1 MILYLSD
8 WSNYSN
14 AIIDTQTTNQSF
26 LRLAGLYKSM
36 GVKNHAFILA
46 LHDPTLQGIDPFDPN
61 LSDEY
66 IAKVVIECKVN
77 PWYFF
82 REIARAPSISG
93 INPTRFKANRGNIAL
108 FWLFF
113 NHIKSMLIQ
122 PRQTGKS
129 FGTGTLFRY
138 LLNIGCNN
146 AKMNLLT
153 KDHKLRVSSIA
164 VIKDIEKELPWYLK
178 LNSRG
183 DTNNMEEV
191 TVVALG
197 NKLSSHLAQM
207 SPKAARNIGRG
218 LTSPIFHI
226 DEIAYLSNIDIM
238 LPAALA
244 AAGAARDAAAAAGA
258 PYGTI
263 YTTTAGRLDT
273 GVGKYAYGLLNGA
286 APWNEKMFDSL
297 DRAELVNIVRKN
309 STKGSATVALVFN
322 HRQLGYTDEWL
333 MEKMEEAE
341 STGIDAETDFLNIW
355 ASGTETS
362 PIDPNLLK
370 ILKASVHNDF
380 FADISEYGYITRWY
394 VPEYR
399 IKEIKNNEPVILTL
413 DTSDAVGRDDIGMV
427 IRSVKTGAVLAAGN
441 YNETNTIVFAKWL
454 LSIAQ
459 EFTNILFLIERRS
472 TGTAIMDYLIDMM
485 PGVGLNPFKVI
496 FNWVVE
502 EHELYPDRF
511 ETIDRPL
518 HKIDPKLFVTYR
530 KHFGYATG
538 GSGKAARDNL
548 YGSTLLSAIKYT
560 GSVTHDRAL
569 VDQISGLTTR
579 NGRIDHAVGEKDD
592 LCIAWM
598 LGYWWLINTKNSKY
612 YGIEARYILM
622 SVVNNEIKNIDGKVI
637 SLEKKQEQEELRER
651 ISALMDFLKVEKNDI
666 KATLISNRIKQLSKD
681 LNTEMFSSFNIK
693 SMLEEISEQR
703 KLLTRI
709 NRKVS

>member
-1 MILYLSD
+1 
-8 WSNYSN
+8 
-14 AIIDTQTTNQSF
+14 
-26 LRLAGLYKSM
+26 M

-46 LHDPTLQGIDPFDPN
+46 LHDPTLQGVDPFDPN

-82 REIARAPSISG
+82 REIARAPAISG

-129 FGTGTLFRY
+129 FGTGMLFRY

-146 AKMNLLT
+146 TKMNLLT
-153 KDHKLRVSSIA
+153 KDHKLRVSTIG
-164 VIKDIEKELPWYLK
+164 VIKEIEKELPWYLK
-178 LNSRG
+178 LTTKG

-191 TVVALG
+191 TVVALK

-244 AAGAARDAAAAAGA
+244 STGAAVEAAKVSQS

-273 GVGKYAYGLLNGA
+273 ATGKYAYGLLNGA

-297 DRAELVNIVRKN
+297 NRDELVNIVRKN

-355 ASGTETS
+355 ASGTDTS

-441 YNETNTIVFAKWL
+441 YNETNTIVFARWL

-459 EFTNILFLIERRS
+459 DFTNILFLIERRS

-485 PGVGLNPFKVI
+485 PGVGINPFKVI

-502 EHELYPDRF
+502 EHEMYPDRF
-511 ETIDRPL
+511 ETINRPL

-560 GSVTHDRAL
+560 GNVSHDRAL

-579 NGRIDHAVGEKDD
+579 NGRIDHAIGEKDD

-612 YGIEARYILM
+612 YGIESRYILM
-622 SVVNNEIKNIDGKVI
+622 SVISNEVKNIDGKVI
-637 SLEKKQEQEELRER
+637 SLEKKQEQEDLRER

-666 KATLISNRIKQLSKD
+666 KATLISNRIKHLSKD
-681 LNTEMFSSFNIK
+681 LSSEMYSSFNIK
-693 SMLEEISEQR
+693 AMLSSIEEER
-703 KLLTRI
+703 KLLNRI
-709 NRKVS
+709 NRTR

>member
-1 MILYLSD
+1 MVLFLEDYK
-8 WSNYSN
+8 NYPN
-14 AIIDTQTTNQSF
+14 LIIDTKTTNPSF

-61 LSDEY
+61 LSEEL
-66 IAKVVIECKVN
+66 IGRIVIECKVN

-138 LLNIGCNN
+138 LLNIACNHT
-146 AKMNLLT
+146 KMNLLT

-164 VIKDIEKELPWYLK
+164 VIKDIEKELPWYLRLTGK
-178 LNSRG
+178 G

-191 TVVALG
+191 TVVALA

-218 LTSPIFHI
+218 LTSPIFHV
-226 DEIAYLSNIDIM
+226 DEIAYLSNIEIM

-244 AAGAARDAAAAAGA
+244 SGGAAVDSAKLSGS

-273 GVGKYAYGLLNGA
+273 VTGKYAYNLLNAA
-286 APWNEKMFDSL
+286 APWNEKMFD
-297 DRAELVNIVRKN
+297 AENRDVLINIVRKN
-309 STKGSATVALVFN
+309 SNKGSATVALVFN

-341 STGIDAETDFLNIW
+341 SKGIDAETDFLNIW
-355 ASGTETS
+355 ASGTESS
-362 PIDPNLLK
+362 PIDPTLLK
-370 ILKASVHNDF
+370 ILKASTHNEF
-380 FADISEYGYITRWY
+380 YADISEFGYITRWY
-394 VPEYR
+394 VPEHK
-399 IKEIKNNEPVILTL
+399 ISEIKSNEPVILTL
-413 DTSDAVGRDDIGMV
+413 DTSDAVGRDDIGLV

-459 EFTNILFLIERRS
+459 DFKNILFLIERRS

-485 PGVGLNPFKVI
+485 PGVNLNPFKLI

-502 EHELYPDRF
+502 EAELYPERY
-511 ETIDRPL
+511 EAINRPL
-518 HKIDPKLFVTYR
+518 NRIDPKLFITHR

-560 GSVTHDRAL
+560 GNVARDRSL
-569 VDQISGLTTR
+569 IDQISGLTMR
-579 NGRIDHAVGEKDD
+579 NGRIDHAIGSKDD

-598 LGYWWLINTKNSKY
+598 LGYWWLINAKNPKY
-612 YGIEARYILM
+612 YGIEPRYILM
-622 SVVNNEIKNIDGKVI
+622 SVVSSETKNIDGKII
-637 SLEKKQEQEELRER
+637 SLEKKQEQEDLREK
-651 ISALMDFLKVEKNDI
+651 ISALMDYLKVEKNDI
-666 KATLISNRIKQLSKD
+666 KSVIINNRIKQLSKD
-681 LNTEMFSSFNIK
+681 IDETLLVNFNIK
-693 SMLEEISEQR
+693 AMLEEVNEQR
-703 KLLTRI
+703 KNLNKLPR
-709 NRKVS
+709 RY